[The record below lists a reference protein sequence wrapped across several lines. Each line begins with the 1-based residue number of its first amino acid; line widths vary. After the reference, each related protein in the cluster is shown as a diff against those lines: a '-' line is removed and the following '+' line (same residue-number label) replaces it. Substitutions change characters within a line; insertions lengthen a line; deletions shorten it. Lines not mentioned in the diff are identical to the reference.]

1 MSIAVTA
8 KVREFIED
16 NFMFRDDGERLD
28 DNESLLDAGLI
39 DSTGILQL
47 VAFIET
53 EFGIEMGDAE
63 IIPQNLDSVERI
75 VRYVVGKLQ
84 ARPIVESAIQC
95 DFSEEQ

>member
-1 MSIAVTA
+1 MSIAITA

-16 NFMFRDDGERLD
+16 NFMFREDCEQLD

-63 IIPQNLDSVERI
+63 IVPQNLDSVERI
-75 VRYVVGKLQ
+75 VRYVIGKLQ
-84 ARPIVESAIQC
+84 ARPIVRSAMQ
-95 DFSEEQ
+95 